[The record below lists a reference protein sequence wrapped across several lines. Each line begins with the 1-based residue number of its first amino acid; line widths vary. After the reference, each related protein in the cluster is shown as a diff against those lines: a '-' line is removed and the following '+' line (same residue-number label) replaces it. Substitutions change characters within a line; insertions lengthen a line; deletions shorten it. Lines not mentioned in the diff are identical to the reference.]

1 MSRQEPLVF
10 IIAGE
15 PSGDNLAGRLIGA
28 LRARTNGRIRIAG
41 IGGPQSE
48 AQGLKSLFPMRELA
62 LIGIAEVVPHLP
74 RILKRMSQ
82 TAEIIR
88 EMKPDVV
95 VTVDAPSFTLRVANK
110 LRGSGIPIVHYVA
123 PQAWAWR
130 AGRAKTL
137 GQRVNHLMALLP
149 FEVPFFAEHGL
160 PTTYVG
166 HPAIESAMA
175 GDGPSFRKAHGIADT
190 APVLCVVPGSR
201 NSEVRRMLPVFAE
214 AVERLSER
222 YRDLQI
228 VIPVAPNVA
237 ETVEAQ
243 TRGWPLTVLHVTNPA
258 ERFDAFAASDVA
270 MAKSG
275 TVTLE
280 LGLARVPMAVGYRV
294 SALTVFIVRR
304 MPIAVKYAS
313 LVNLLAD
320 REVVPELLQEECTA
334 EAVAE
339 KVGTLLGS
347 PEARAAQQEGF
358 AEVLHVL
365 GDTDPPPSERA
376 AKVVLDLIE
385 ASRSLSRAN

>member
-1 MSRQEPLVF
+1 MSGQEPLVF

-28 LRARTNGRIRIAG
+28 LRTMTSDRIRIAG
-41 IGGPQSE
+41 VGGPQSE

-74 RILKRMSQ
+74 RLLKRMSQ
-82 TAEIIR
+82 TAATIR
-88 EMKPDVV
+88 EMKPDIV

-137 GQRVNHLMALLP
+137 GHRVNHLMALLP

-166 HPAIESAMA
+166 HPAIESALA
-175 GDGPSFRKAHGIADT
+175 GDGPSFRKSHGIADT
-190 APVLCVVPGSR
+190 APLLCVVPGSR

-214 AVERLSER
+214 AVETLSER

-243 TRGWPLTVLHVTNPA
+243 TRGWPLPVLHVTNPA

-280 LGLARVPMAVGYRV
+280 LGLARVPMAVAYRV
-294 SALTVFIVRR
+294 SALTAFIVRR
-304 MPIAVKYAS
+304 MPIAVQYAS
-313 LVNLLAD
+313 LVNLLAE
-320 REVVPELLQEECTA
+320 REVVPELLQEDCTA

-347 PEARAAQQEGF
+347 PEARAEQQEGF
-358 AEVLHVL
+358 AEVLRVL
-365 GDTDPPPSERA
+365 GDADPPPSERA

-385 ASRSLSRAN
+385 NAGSSRAD

>member
-1 MSRQEPLVF
+1 MSRREPLIF

-28 LRARTNGRIRIAG
+28 LRELTDGRIRIAG

-62 LIGIAEVVPHLP
+62 LIGIAEVLPHLP
-74 RILKRMSQ
+74 RLVKRINQ
-82 TAEIIR
+82 TAATIR
-88 EMKPDVV
+88 EMRPDIV

-137 GQRVNHLMALLP
+137 GKRVDHLMALLP

-166 HPAIESAMA
+166 HPAIESALA
-175 GDGPSFRKAHGIADT
+175 GDGKSFRKAHASPMTRRI
-190 APVLCVVPGSR
+190 LCVVPGSR
-201 NSEVRRMLPVFAE
+201 TSEVRRMLPVFAE
-214 AVERLSER
+214 AVGRLSER

-237 ETVEAQ
+237 DLVEAQ
-243 TRGWPLTVLHVTNPA
+243 TKDWPLPVVRVTDPA
-258 ERFDAFAASDVA
+258 ERFHAFAASDVA

-280 LGLARVPMAVGYRV
+280 LGLARVPMAVGYKV
-294 SALTVFIVRR
+294 SALTAFIVRR

-320 REVVPELLQEECTA
+320 RDVVPELIQEACTP
-334 EAVAE
+334 EAVADA
-339 KVGTLLGS
+339 VGHLLGS
-347 PEARAAQQEGF
+347 AEARAAQQEGF
-358 AEVLHVL
+358 EEVLHVL
-365 GDTDPPPSERA
+365 GDADPPPSRRA
-376 AKVVLDLIE
+376 AQLVLDLIGTRE
-385 ASRSLSRAN
+385 T